1 MSHGRHTRAERQSQR
16 EREEKRREKREERR
30 EKTHTHTHTHTLSL
44 SLSLSLSPT
53 TLSLLVALTTR
64 SGKQNSARWESGRC
78 LSHHTN
84 QNPKFRVEH
93 KGTGIR
99 HTNVHS
105 FQGTKKQSKARSEK
119 REARSVKWS

>member
-1 MSHGRHTRAERQSQR
+1 MEGTHEQKDRAR
-16 EREEKRREKREERR
+16 EREKRREERREKREERR
-30 EKTHTHTHTHTLSL
+30 HTHTHTHTHSL